1 MDIKKT
7 LDKNASSIFTGTA
20 IASSAAAVIFAHQ
33 AGRYAE
39 SILESERRARLHTKQ
54 EPVTRKEALM
64 LTWKAYI
71 PAGVS
76 LLFAVTSIVMLNRA
90 GENKAASV
98 SAAAMVSHKLMQ
110 DYVEKIEERLGETAV
125 QEVRDEMAHEH
136 ISADPVKEV
145 IVLSDNADTLI
156 RDGFSGRY
164 FRANKHV
171 IDSAV
176 NQVNHVI
183 NDIGYASLTDFYDE
197 IGLEPTD
204 ISDHIGWNR
213 DELLSVEYG
222 GALAAD
228 GQPCLEVCFRCVPF
242 SGYNRFL

>member
-7 LDKNASSIFTGTA
+7 LDKNASGIFTGTA
-20 IASSAAAVIFAHQ
+20 IASTMAAIVFTHK

-39 SILESERRARLHTKQ
+39 SILESERKMRIHTKQ
-54 EPVTRKEALM
+54 DPLTRKEAVM

-76 LLFAVTSIVMLNRA
+76 FLFAVTSIVLLNRA

-98 SAAAMVSHKLMQ
+98 SAAAMVSQKLMQ
-110 DYVEKIEERLGETAV
+110 DYVEKIEDRIGESGV
-125 QEVRDEMAHEH
+125 QEIRDEMAQEH
-136 ISADPVKEV
+136 ISSDPAKEV
-145 IVLSDNADTLI
+145 IVLSENADTLI

-164 FRANKHV
+164 FRANKNI

-213 DELLSVEYG
+213 EDLLSVQYG
-222 GALAAD
+222 SALAAD

-242 SGYNRFL
+242 GGFNRFR